1 RFLFGTIA
9 GKKLFKAN
17 FDEKGDASMKKW
29 LLALIGIAVMV
40 LSGYAFLSNGFSNIE
55 SIKVQV
61 FNSSTGEYEEAKIIT
76 DEATLKKVTKFLN
89 RANRETNVHYEMS
102 RHEDYKVTVY
112 YENGMSDNFYAWN
125 HPGLNVFLVWPA
137 ESGVLRVE
145 NKSHRT
151 ELLEILND

>member
-1 RFLFGTIA
+1 
-9 GKKLFKAN
+9 
-17 FDEKGDASMKKW
+17 MKKW
-29 LLALIGIAVMV
+29 LIALIGIAVVV

-55 SIKVQV
+55 NIKVQTYD
-61 FNSSTGEYEEAKIIT
+61 SSTDEYGEAKIIT

-102 RHEDYKVTVY
+102 RREDYKIAVY

-125 HPGLNVFLVWPA
+125 HPGLNVFLKWPA